1 MNAHSTSEAS
11 EAYIALGANLGD
23 REHTLYEAI
32 TALDEH
38 PGIRVLRCSSL
49 YETEPV
55 GYLDQ
60 PSFLNMA
67 AAVST
72 TLAPEELLAFMLE
85 VESRLGRV
93 RHIPNGP
100 RTIDLDL
107 LWMEAVQLATPDLEL
122 PHPRML
128 ERAFVLVPLADI
140 VPDQDDPSGLYSIV
154 HTALKSLDG
163 KDGIQFWKKCSWRNG
178 FAPFGS

>member
-11 EAYIALGANLGD
+11 EAYIALGANLGE

-60 PSFLNMA
+60 PSFLNMTV
-67 AAVST
+67 AVSI
-72 TLAPEELLAFMLE
+72 TLAPEELLVYMLE

-107 LWMEAVQLATPDLEL
+107 LWMGAAQLATPDLEL

-140 VPDQDDPSGLYSIV
+140 VPNQDPSGLYSIV
-154 HTALKSLDG
+154 HTALNSVDG
-163 KDGIQFWKKCSWRNG
+163 KDGIQLWKTCSWRNDS
-178 FAPFGS
+178 APFGS